1 MSRFCA
7 AVLAVGLLSSC
18 VGEIEGVAPGDGEA
32 PVVAL
37 QGDALSSELSDSP
50 VRRAESPFVRVGV
63 IWDADQPGAIEM
75 STSVDGV
82 LWSAWRAPDV
92 VDEEVEQQTTF
103 AGQWDIDGDPARY
116 YRLRAGAGAATF
128 MRLELLDAPLAEAQ
142 EPAGGTETM
151 YSFSVGGIEVHSRA
165 EWRARSTRCSAQLG
179 TAYRMAI
186 HHTETP
192 TNDSI
197 SPEARL
203 RQIQSYHMD
212 VRGWCDIGYHYL
224 ISRDG
229 RVWEGRPG
237 QLLGAHAGAGNN
249 TGNIGIALIGSY
261 DNTPITEAQLESVSG
276 LVRALASDH
285 GITIDR
291 TAIKGHREYKST
303 SCPGDALFAQLD
315 EIVDRARTGGGDTG
329 GGDTGGG
336 DTGGGDTG
344 GGGSTT
350 CGGPLATDGSWSC
363 DSLAGAST
371 NADGIYY
378 TTSFGCWVDGGGTAH
393 SDGGDNCVPA
403 CSASS
408 IGCSG
413 PSGPACERSINW
425 YMAGADRFGCG
436 TRVLATNPDNGRA
449 AVLKVIDRGPNCNIE
464 NTVDYWVADLSY
476 RASYYLFDGPTSAS
490 ERADITL
497 EVVPGSTPLGPIGG
511 AVVCDGTPPP
521 ASGNAGLQGVI
532 YRTSDPSQ
540 RIAGAQV
547 SLSTG
552 QSVTADAHGYYE
564 LSDLPPGP
572 VTITATAAGYPTQ
585 SVARTLSDG
594 TTEWGSVRLE

>member
-1 MSRFCA
+1 MSRVCA
-7 AVLAVGLLSSC
+7 AVLALGLLSSC

-37 QGDALSSELSDSP
+37 AGEALSSELADSP
-50 VRRAESPFVRVGV
+50 VRRADAPFVRVGV
-63 IWDADQPGAIEM
+63 VWDADQPGAVEM
-75 STSVDGV
+75 STSADGV

-92 VDEEVEQQTTF
+92 THEEVEQQTTF
-103 AGQWDIDGDPARY
+103 AGQWQLGDEPALY
-116 YRLRAGAGAATF
+116 YRLRAGAGTATF
-128 MRLELLDAPLAEAQ
+128 VRLELLDAALAETE

-151 YSFSVGGIEVHSRA
+151 YSFSVGGVEVHSRA
-165 EWRARSTRCSAQLG
+165 EWGARSTRCSAQLG
-179 TAYRMAI
+179 RAYRMAI

-261 DNTPITEAQLESVSG
+261 DDTPISEAQLESVAG
-276 LVRALASDH
+276 LVGALAGDH

-291 TAIKGHREYKST
+291 TTIKGHREYKST

-315 EIVDRARTGGGDTG
+315 EIVDRARGGGDTG

-336 DTGGGDTG
+336 DTG
-344 GGGSTT
+344 STT
-350 CGGPLATDGSWSC
+350 CGGPLATDGPWSC
-363 DSLAGAST
+363 DGLAGAST
-371 NADGIYY
+371 NAGGIYY
-378 TTSFGCWVDGGGTAH
+378 TTSFGCWVNDGGTAH
-393 SDGGDNCVPA
+393 SDGGDDCNPA

-408 IGCSG
+408 IGCTG
-413 PSGPACERSINW
+413 LSGPACERTVNW

-436 TRVLATNPDNGRA
+436 ARVLATNPDNGRA
-449 AVLKVIDRGPNCNIE
+449 AVLEVIDRGPSCYIE
-464 NTVDYWVADLSY
+464 RTVDSWVADLSY
-476 RASYYLFDGPTSAS
+476 RASYYLFDGPTSAT
-490 ERADITL
+490 ERADVTL
-497 EVVPGSTPLGPIGG
+497 EVVPSSTPLGPSSGG
-511 AVVCDGTPPP
+511 DVCDGTPAPTT
-521 ASGNAGLQGVI
+521 GNAGLQGVI

-540 RIAGAQV
+540 RIAGAEV
-547 SLSTG
+547 SLSSG
-552 QSVTADAHGYYE
+552 QHVTADEHGYYQ
-564 LSDLPPGP
+564 LVGLPAGP
-572 VTITATAAGYPTQ
+572 VTITASAAGYPTA
-585 SVARTLSDG
+585 SVTRTLTDG
-594 TTEWGSVRLE
+594 QTEWGSVRLE

>member
-1 MSRFCA
+1 MSRVCAA
-7 AVLAVGLLSSC
+7 AVLALGLLSSC
-18 VGEIEGVAPGDGEA
+18 VGEIDGVAPGDGEA

-37 QGDALSSELSDSP
+37 QGDALSSELMDSP
-50 VRRAESPFVRVGV
+50 VRRTEAPFVRVGV
-63 IWDADQPGAIEM
+63 VWDADQPGAIEM

-92 VDEEVEQQTTF
+92 THEEVEQQTTF
-103 AGQWDIDGDPARY
+103 AGQWNIDGEAARF
-116 YRLRAGAGAATF
+116 YRLRAGTGSATF
-128 MRLELLDAPLAEAQ
+128 VRLELLDAPLAEAE
-142 EPAGGTETM
+142 EPGDGTETM

-165 EWRARSTRCSAQLG
+165 EWGARSTRCSTKLG
-179 TAYRMAI
+179 QAYRMAI

-261 DNTPITEAQLESVSG
+261 DDTPITEAQLQSVAG
-276 LVRALASDH
+276 LVRALAGDY

-291 TAIKGHREYKST
+291 TTIKGHREYKST

-315 EIVDRARTGGGDTG
+315 EIVNRARSGDSGGGDTG

-336 DTGGGDTG
+336 DTGG
-344 GGGSTT
+344 STS
-350 CGGPLATDGSWSC
+350 CGGPLATDGPWSC
-363 DSLAGAST
+363 GGLAGAST
-371 NADGIYY
+371 NADGVYY
-378 TTSFGCWVDGGGTAH
+378 TTSFGCWVDDGGTAH
-393 SDGGDNCVPA
+393 SDGGDDCNPA

-408 IGCSG
+408 IGCTGLSG
-413 PSGPACERSINW
+413 PECERSINW
-425 YMAGADRFGCG
+425 YMAGADRFACG
-436 TRVLATNPDNGRA
+436 ARVLATNPDNGRA
-449 AVLKVIDRGPNCNIE
+449 AVLKVIDRGPSCYIE

-476 RASYYLFDGPTSAS
+476 RASYYLFDGPTSAT
-490 ERADITL
+490 EHADVTL
-497 EVVPGSTPLGPIGG
+497 EVVPAGTPLGPIGG

-521 ASGNAGLQGVI
+521 ATGNAGLQGVI

-540 RIAGAQV
+540 RIAGATV

-552 QSVTADAHGYYE
+552 QEVTADAHGYYT
-564 LSDLPPGP
+564 LGNLPAGP
-572 VTITATAAGYPTQ
+572 VTITASAAGYPTQ
-585 SVARTLSDG
+585 SVTRTLSDG